1 MQAREELTF
10 CKLPVDRELES
21 ARLSLLNASVP
32 TCDVMLMTCVFSY
45 SMTFPLHLSTPL
57 HCGVERRVGKAGLFI
72 GNHMV
77 DKIAESDLLPLPVLT
92 KD

>member
-1 MQAREELTF
+1 VQAREELTF

-45 SMTFPLHLSTPL
+45 STIFSSASFYSSPLW
-57 HCGVERRVGKAGLFI
+57 CGEKSREGGAVYWESHGRQDSRV
-72 GNHMV
+72 
-77 DKIAESDLLPLPVLT
+77 
-92 KD
+92 